1 MENTRFTQGME
12 QLKAIDGKG
21 GENVIKSLEDIAPD
35 LGKFIVE
42 FAFGDIYTREG
53 LTTEEREMI
62 TLSSLLTAG
71 GCEPQLEVHIGGAL
85 NVGISPEKVIET
97 FLQCIP
103 YTGFPKVLNAVFVA
117 KKVFAERGTYIITK
131 NRWSSQLPI
140 KHS

>member
-103 YTGFPKVLNAVFVA
+103 YTGFPKVLNAVFAA
-117 KKVFAERGTYIITK
+117 KKVFAERGLI
-131 NRWSSQLPI
+131 Q
-140 KHS
+140 

>member
-1 MENTRFTQGME
+1 MENTRFTCGME
-12 QLKAIDGKG
+12 QLQTIDGKG

-53 LTTEEREMI
+53 LTTEEREII

-71 GCEPQLEVHIGGAL
+71 GCEPQLEVHIKGAL
-85 NVGISPEKVIET
+85 NVGIPPEKVIET

-117 KKVFAERGTYIITK
+117 KKVFAEKG
-131 NRWSSQLPI
+131 LL
-140 KHS
+140 

>member
-21 GENVIKSLEDIAPD
+21 GENVIRSLEDIAPD

-71 GCEPQLEVHIGGAL
+71 GCEPQLEVHINGAL
-85 NVGISPEKVIET
+85 NVGVTPEKIIET

-117 KKVFAERGTYIITK
+117 KKVFTERE
-131 NRWSSQLPI
+131 LM
-140 KHS
+140 